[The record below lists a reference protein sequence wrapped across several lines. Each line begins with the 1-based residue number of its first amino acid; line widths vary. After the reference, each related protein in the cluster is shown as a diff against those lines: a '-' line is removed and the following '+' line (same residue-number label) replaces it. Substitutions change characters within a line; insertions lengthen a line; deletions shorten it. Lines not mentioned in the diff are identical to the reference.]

1 MMGPELTVLL
11 GMGRE
16 SGKTGRIPMVTLDT
30 ELSLWCY
37 SVPFFERENNWLDL
51 IIWEV
56 HLTEPSHFFG
66 GEGFPG
72 GSDSKESACNVGD
85 LDSIPGLGRSPGKGN
100 GYPLQYSGLENSMDR
115 GAWQAAVHGVAKSWT
130 RLSDFHFKSCRWR
143 DEEWNQLYH

>member
-1 MMGPELTVLL
+1 M
-11 GMGRE
+11 
-16 SGKTGRIPMVTLDT
+16 
-30 ELSLWCY
+30 
-37 SVPFFERENNWLDL
+37 
-51 IIWEV
+51 

-115 GAWQAAVHGVAKSWT
+115 GAWQATVHGVAELDT
-130 RLSDFHFKSCRWR
+130 T
-143 DEEWNQLYH
+143 E